1 MHVTKENFT
10 EIEVDEEKKKSVH
23 FQVKGVANAGRITK
37 PIQKTYSDV
46 DLGVEKYL
54 STYTPRDTL
63 KNLGLKM
70 GIDIR
75 KISSGLGHSSVEI
88 TEKHYSQMIQE
99 KILDEIN
106 AQITKAPSPS

>member
-1 MHVTKENFT
+1 MKKIAKEL
-10 EIEVDEEKKKSVH
+10 EIDK
-23 FQVKGVANAGRITK
+23 NIT
-37 PIQKTYSDV
+37 
-46 DLGVEKYL
+46 
-54 STYTPRDTL
+54 TYTARDTWT
-63 KNLGLKM
+63 NIGLEM

-106 AQITKAPSPS
+106 ARITSNRLWRYNIKSVSIF